1 MIHPIRIAILQ
12 LSSNDKLEENYEQI
26 ENYLHDSLVGSP
38 RFILTPEVSNFISMD
53 KELRKNSL
61 YIEHKDPILRLVKE
75 FSLKNKVWILIGS
88 LALKIDEKVND
99 VYANRSL
106 LINPKGEIV
115 ARYDKIHMFDIK
127 LSKNK
132 NFQESRYFRPGSK
145 AVLVKTSFAKI
156 GMTICYDL
164 RFPQLFK
171 KLSEAGANL
180 ICVPSAF
187 TVPTGKDHWE
197 PLLRVRALEN
207 KVYILAPAQCGQ
219 NGPNRSTWGHSLI
232 VDPNGNII
240 SNSGK
245 NPGICFAR
253 IQI

>member
-1 MIHPIRIAILQ
+1 MIHPIRIALLQ

-53 KELRKNSL
+53 KELRRNSL

-99 VYANRSL
+99 VYSNRSL

-127 LSKNK
+127 LNKNK
-132 NFQESRYFRPGSK
+132 NFQESRYFQKSCSIFFPDQNY
-145 AVLVKTSFAKI
+145 FF
-156 GMTICYDL
+156 L
-164 RFPQLFK
+164 R
-171 KLSEAGANL
+171 N
-180 ICVPSAF
+180 I
-187 TVPTGKDHWE
+187 
-197 PLLRVRALEN
+197 LLQFR
-207 KVYILAPAQCGQ
+207 
-219 NGPNRSTWGHSLI
+219 
-232 VDPNGNII
+232 
-240 SNSGK
+240 
-245 NPGICFAR
+245 
-253 IQI
+253 